1 MRGNT
6 IKGRTLENPVP
17 LMRERAKDW
26 AVSQAGEDII
36 PVGIGMALFEIFQ
49 YGQPHR
55 TDRIALFGFSK
66 PTATSVEIDFI
77 PPQTYDLAADTSRH
91 RQHPNHFRS
100 RRIGC
105 VAPDIY
111 AHHYKLSIFPSGQ
124 YKLTNMP

>member
-55 TDRIALFGFSK
+55 TDRIALFGFSQ
-66 PTATSVEIDFI
+66 PQATSVEIDFI
-77 PPQTYDLAADTSRH
+77 PPQTNDLAAATSRQ
-91 RQHPNHFRS
+91 RQKRSEEHTSELQSLMRISYAVFCLNKKNNKQNH
-100 RRIGC
+100 
-105 VAPDIY
+105 
-111 AHHYKLSIFPSGQ
+111 
-124 YKLTNMP
+124 T